1 LPGSNPARDTRRSGD
16 RVARG
21 LTREA
26 GALVLVGAI
35 ERYTDV
41 IDASL
46 SPVRIIGILLMTC
59 GAVATLLAATGVNGV
74 LAHWVASRRREFGV
88 RLALGADRSRV
99 MRSVVFET
107 VRMTAVGVAI
117 ALPLAW
123 AGTVAART
131 AALGLAPVGAGVT
144 ASIAALAFVVA
155 IIASLAPALR
165 ASRVDPARLLHT
177 E

>member
-1 LPGSNPARDTRRSGD
+1 
-16 RVARG
+16 
-21 LTREA
+21 
-26 GALVLVGAI
+26 
-35 ERYTDV
+35 
-41 IDASL
+41 
-46 SPVRIIGILLMTC
+46 MTC
-59 GAVATLLAATGVNGV
+59 GAVATLLAATSVNGV

-107 VRMTAVGVAI
+107 VRITAVGVAI

-144 ASIAALAFVVA
+144 ASIAAFAFVVA

-165 ASRVDPARLLHT
+165 ASRVDPARLLQT